1 MIAMRCVVSSSICR
15 ALLSLAVVVLCAGCG
30 KSGSPASEETSRVAT
45 KREAHPDGRIIE
57 PTEQFFQA
65 ALEGQV
71 DAVKREVERGVAV
84 NHRNP
89 EGYTALMLAAFNGHT
104 DVVALLLDAGADVSL
119 KDPNGRTALMFAST
133 GPSRPTVELLLKHRA
148 QVNEVDGG
156 ERWTPL
162 MFAAAEGHADVVAA
176 LLSAGADPAMQDTDG
191 DTARDFA
198 LQRGHSAVAAL
209 IARAQ

>member
-1 MIAMRCVVSSSICR
+1 M
-15 ALLSLAVVVLCAGCG
+15 LAATMAVLFVGCG
-30 KSGSPASEETSRVAT
+30 KPEQSVET
-45 KREAHPDGRIIE
+45 EAAAKSANAPGGRIIE
-57 PTEQFFQA
+57 PTQHFYQA

-71 DAVKREVERGVAV
+71 DAVKREIDRGVNV

-89 EGYTALMLAAFNGHT
+89 EGHTALMLAAFNGHT
-104 DVVALLLDAGADVSL
+104 DAAALLLDAGADVAL

-133 GPSRPTVELLLKHRA
+133 GPSRPTVDLLLKHRA
-148 QVNEVDGG
+148 GINEVDGG

-176 LLSAGADPAMQDTDG
+176 LLAAGADPNAQDTDG

-198 LQRGHSAVAAL
+198 LQRGHKELADL
-209 IARAQ
+209 IAKAQKGEQRVVTR